1 MEKNLV
7 IVNAKQRR
15 KNKKHDKNRL
25 KKQKRR
31 DLAGM
36 VAAKAGLADEASKET
51 AYVGGEFRRI

>member
-7 IVNAKQRR
+7 VVNAKQRR

-31 DLAGM
+31 ELAGI
-36 VAAKAGLADEASKET
+36 VAAKASKET
-51 AYVGGEFRRI
+51 AYVGGELRRI

>member
-7 IVNAKQRR
+7 VVNAKQRR

-31 DLAGM
+31 ELAGI
-36 VAAKAGLADEASKET
+36 VAAKARLTDEASKET
-51 AYVGGEFRRI
+51 VYVGGELRRI